1 MASRLFIVTG
11 ANKGIGFETAKK
23 LCRHLNKENAAVVI
37 TSRCLIRGRDAVA
50 KLAEEGLTA
59 SAEQLDITDPQSIK
73 GFVETIKNKYNHV
86 ECLVNN
92 AGFMFKP
99 FAKEPLALRA
109 QVTCDVNYFGT
120 RNLSRAI
127 SPLFTKNSRVINVAS
142 TEAQKALK
150 EMSAENRH
158 RLMSKQATIECTG
171 ESEPPFSSSTSQD
184 IDSAIKDYLQA
195 CGKNDLKGW
204 SKNTIGVAKAAVIAM
219 TAACARVCDRHPE
232 KEMIFTCC
240 CPGWCKTDLGG
251 EKAPL
256 SAADGAEIIAP
267 LALGASKEHHGKFVR
282 KGEILD
288 LRED

>member
-11 ANKGIGFETAKK
+11 ANKGIGFETGKK
-23 LCRHLNKENAAVVI
+23 LCRQLNKENATVVI
-37 TSRCLIRGRDAVA
+37 TSRCVTRGKEAVA

-59 SAEQLDITDPQSIK
+59 SAEQLDITDPHSIK

-86 ECLVNN
+86 DCLVNN

-99 FAKEPLALRA
+99 FAKEPFAFRA
-109 QVTCDVNYFGT
+109 QMTCDVNYFGT

-127 SPLFTKNSRVINVAS
+127 SPLFTKNTRVINVAS

-158 RLMSKQATIECTG
+158 RLMSKQATIE
-171 ESEPPFSSSTSQD
+171 D

-195 CGKNDLKGW
+195 CSKNDLKGW
-204 SKNTIGVAKAAVIAM
+204 SRNTIGVAKAAVIAM

-240 CPGWCKTDLGG
+240 CPGWCKTGLGG

-256 SAADGAEIIAP
+256 SATDGADVIAR
-267 LALGASKEHHGKFVR
+267 LALGASKEHHGKFVK

-288 LRED
+288 LTED